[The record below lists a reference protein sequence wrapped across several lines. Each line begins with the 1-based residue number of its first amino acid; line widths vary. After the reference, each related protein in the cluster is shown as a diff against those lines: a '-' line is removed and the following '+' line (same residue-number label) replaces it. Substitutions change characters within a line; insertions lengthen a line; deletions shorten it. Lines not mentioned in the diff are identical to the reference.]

1 VKLDAK
7 VYPVIFWIITITI
20 LSLMPSS
27 SIPDNTWGSQFQIDK
42 LVHIVLYSI
51 YTWLLGRYLCNKW
64 TKSNILLGLAFGITV
79 VYGIFMELL
88 QYYLS
93 PSRFFEMLDIIANI
107 IGSIVG
113 LIFLKI
119 KI

>member
-1 VKLDAK
+1 MKIDAK
-7 VYPVIFWIITITI
+7 LYPVLIWILIITV

-27 SIPDNTWGSQFQIDK
+27 NVPEISWGSRFQLDK
-42 LVHIVLYSI
+42 IAHIILYSI
-51 YTWLLGRYLCNKW
+51 YTWLLGRYLCRKW
-64 TKSNILLGLAFGITV
+64 SSSIKMFILAFGITV
-79 VYGIFMELL
+79 VYGVFMELL

-93 PSRFFEMLDIIANI
+93 PSRFFDMLDIIANI